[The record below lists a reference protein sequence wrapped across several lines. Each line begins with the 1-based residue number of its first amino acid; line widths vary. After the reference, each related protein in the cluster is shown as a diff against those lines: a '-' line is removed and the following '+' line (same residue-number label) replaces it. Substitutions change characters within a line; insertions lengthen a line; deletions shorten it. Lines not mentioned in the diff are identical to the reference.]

1 MRKITGDELNKT
13 NQETYDKA
21 LIWGSL
27 DIYLSDKKFTKVE
40 QDEFSKRF
48 GENAKK
54 AISLLKISN
63 ARDMLDEKI
72 ESSFKEA
79 SQLLKTEKNK
89 LITELKTVGK
99 ETGGDKMKK
108 LKILGKLLNILGIK
122 EPASF

>member
-1 MRKITGDELNKT
+1 MTVLFNASVLLDWILEPIKVFPLWLLDEL
-13 NQETYDKA
+13 
-21 LIWGSL
+21 
-27 DIYLSDKKFTKVE
+27 
-40 QDEFSKRF
+40 
-48 GENAKK
+48 
-54 AISLLKISN
+54 
-63 ARDMLDEKI
+63 I

-89 LITELKTVGK
+89 LVTELKTVGK